1 MKLNLKHISG
11 PLTRACLDCGQQ
23 ERAERRG
30 DIPRGKGEGM
40 HEEFPVEQ
48 PGARL
53 GTTATITATGAR
65 DGQWQ
70 CWGGEGISISLFA
83 AHKMEHLFFALHI
96 SIHSSKCLTGITGGH
111 LPCSANPSS
120 CGLS

>member
-1 MKLNLKHISG
+1 MKAVVATFNQEKALVGTFSVITNLRME
-11 PLTRACLDCGQQ
+11 LFEAL
-23 ERAERRG
+23 ERRG

-83 AHKMEHLFFALHI
+83 AHKMEHGTLILCP
-96 SIHSSKCLTGITGGH
+96 SYL
-111 LPCSANPSS
+111 NPFLKMSHWYN
-120 CGLS
+120 

>member
-1 MKLNLKHISG
+1 MFGLWLAGAVSG
-11 PLTRACLDCGQQ
+11 
-23 ERAERRG
+23 ERRG

-96 SIHSSKCLTGITGGH
+96 SIHSSKCHTGITGGH